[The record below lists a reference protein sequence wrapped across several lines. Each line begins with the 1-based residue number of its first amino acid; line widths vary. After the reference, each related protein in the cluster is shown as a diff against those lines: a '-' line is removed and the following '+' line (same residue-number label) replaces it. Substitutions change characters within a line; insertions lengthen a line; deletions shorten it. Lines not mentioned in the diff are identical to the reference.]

1 MSRLLSVSMFLA
13 VVVLA
18 CKSTTTVSLPEGGS
32 YVVRRG
38 STVMPAKIKVEL
50 DIFSGNPN
58 PAWFLSNQDG
68 TIFLDKLAE
77 LPKAPVRE
85 LSAKLG
91 YRGFIV
97 QVTNDSEQSLV
108 KFQNGIV
115 QLSKGESKV
124 YYRDLCLNLERWLL
138 NSGKLYLKSDLFNM
152 VEKELQIAEKIHMN
166 GQDNIPL
173 TTVLGWQ
180 KDYVDKLAESWI
192 TNAEQVVGIAVTP
205 DGIESLAKQLNIS
218 AEEMHRLID
227 LARAS
232 LSPSVVRELEME
244 VDTSQYGL
252 GALPPTSPPK
262 PR

>member
-1 MSRLLSVSMFLA
+1 
-13 VVVLA
+13 
-18 CKSTTTVSLPEGGS
+18 
-32 YVVRRG
+32 
-38 STVMPAKIKVEL
+38 
-50 DIFSGNPN
+50 
-58 PAWFLSNQDG
+58 
-68 TIFLDKLAE
+68 
-77 LPKAPVRE
+77 
-85 LSAKLG
+85 
-91 YRGFIV
+91 
-97 QVTNDSEQSLV
+97 
-108 KFQNGIV
+108 
-115 QLSKGESKV
+115 
-124 YYRDLCLNLERWLL
+124 
-138 NSGKLYLKSDLFNM
+138 
-152 VEKELQIAEKIHMN
+152 MN